1 MRGKAHR
8 HVDVQISASFKIPRG
23 YHPSADLVR
32 DAVRYRLEHGHDH
45 KLVRVRIVAWNTSDG
60 VNGRPNN
67 AQAESDA
74 FKRFRRLLQAAHYR
88 IDTF

>member
-1 MRGKAHR
+1 MRGTSHR
-8 HVDVQISASFKIPRG
+8 HVDVQISASFRIPRG

-45 KLVRVRIVAWNTSDG
+45 KLVKVRIVAWNTSDG
-60 VNGRPNN
+60 VHDTPTSAR
-67 AQAESDA
+67 AEHDA
-74 FKRFRRLLQAAHYR
+74 FKRFRGLLQAAHYT